1 MISKTQFVPPLVRD
15 YISMNTKFEIDF
27 INECPCD
34 HCYYRD
40 MIKFT
45 TGKNKKGND
54 CPEPC
59 NRWRVYATSK
69 ANV

>member
-1 MISKTQFVPPLVRD
+1 
-15 YISMNTKFEIDF
+15 MNTKFEIDF

-34 HCYYRD
+34 HCYYRESV
-40 MIKFT
+40 KFM
-45 TGKNKKGND
+45 TGKDKRGND

-59 NRWRVYATSK
+59 NRWRIYATSK